1 MKHQDLYFKRIQNS
15 ELQIYHYARLIRSV
29 NPPMGEIIN
38 QLNPIPIIDMEEY
51 HQKDF
56 GNRVKYEAF
65 FEVWEQIEANE
76 YQLEFS
82 KVTAGEFEI
91 YLDGIKQAK
100 PNFLHQERPLLNYFF
115 RLKPLIFVYL

>member
-1 MKHQDLYFKRIQNS
+1 MKLQDLYFKRIQNS

-38 QLNPIPIIDMEEY
+38 RLNPIAIIGMEEY

-65 FEVWEQIEANE
+65 FEVWEQIEATE
-76 YQLEFS
+76 YQSEFE

-100 PNFLHQERPLLNYFF
+100 PNF
-115 RLKPLIFVYL
+115 

>member
-29 NPPMGEIIN
+29 NPSMGEIIN
-38 QLNPIPIIDMEEY
+38 RLNPIPIIDMEEY
-51 HQKDF
+51 HQEDF
-56 GNRVKYEAF
+56 GNKVKYEAF
-65 FEVWEQIEANE
+65 FEVWEQIESSE
-76 YQLEFS
+76 YQAEFD

-100 PNFLHQERPLLNYFF
+100 PNF
-115 RLKPLIFVYL
+115 